1 MPKRF
6 LGNIMTDAP
15 TAPDG
20 PYASSAASGVWS
32 LAEVLSYTKGGL
44 WPTTGNTAPFA
55 FIGANGN
62 YQRTFIPS
70 LGNAVAWGTAFDSE
84 AGTMAASS
92 STRGLWAGGAGTT
105 QIQYLTF
112 STSGSGAD
120 FGDLA
125 YSKGTAGGG
134 FGNETRGIFAGGQ
147 GDPRDSIQYVTISSV
162 GNATDF
168 GDLSTE
174 DFSAGSGAFASTT
187 RGVIAEST
195 NANNNRIDHVT
206 IGSAGNS
213 SSFGDLTGVLDRK
226 EFCGAS
232 NSTRGLFAGGTESGG
247 TKHNIIDFVTIAS
260 TGNTTDFGNLTQ
272 AREALAGSAS
282 KTRALFQGG
291 STGSP
296 KNTIDYVEI
305 ASTGNAV
312 DFGNLTSTKYQI
324 SGCSNSHG
332 GIA

>member
-55 FIGANGN
+55 FIGANGD

-70 LGNAVAWGTAFDSE
+70 LGNAVAWGNAYDSE

-92 STRGLWAGGAGTT
+92 STRGLWAGGTTNTT

-134 FGNETRGIFAGGQ
+134 FGSATRGIFAGGQ
-147 GDPRDSIQYVTISSV
+147 GDPRNSIQYVTISSV

-168 GDLSTE
+168 GDLSSE
-174 DFSAGSGAFASTT
+174 DFSNGAGAFASTT
-187 RGVIAEST
+187 RGVIAESH
-195 NANNNRIDHVT
+195 NSNVVIDYVT
-206 IGSAGNS
+206 IASTGNGSNFGN
-213 SSFGDLTGVLDRK
+213 LTQARK

-232 NSTRGLFAGGTESGG
+232 NATRGLFAGGVSGS
-247 TKHNIIDFVTIAS
+247 TRRNTIDYVTIAS
-260 TGNTTDFGNLTQ
+260 TGNALDFGNLTL
-272 AREALAGSAS
+272 AREKLAGSAS
-282 KTRALFQGG
+282 TTRALFQGG
-291 STGSP
+291 STGSVR
-296 KNTIDYVEI
+296 NTIDYVEI

-312 DFGNLTSTKYQI
+312 DFGDLASTKYDI